1 MTEIP
6 AHLSAALAGRY
17 EPLREIGRG
26 GMATVYLA
34 NDLRHNRDVAVKVL
48 KPDLRA
54 SIGVDRFLREIA
66 IAAKL
71 NHPHILPLLD
81 SGDSDGVLHYVM
93 PYVEGESL
101 RGWITRESR
110 LKLSSATRIVRETA
124 DALGYAHRQGVVH
137 RDIKPENILLSDGHA
152 IVADFGI
159 AKAIFS
165 AVEGNLTRTGFPIG
179 TPGYMS
185 PEQAAGRRD
194 LDERTDVFSLA
205 CVCYEMLIGDVP
217 AMWVTEDDARMLRFM
232 DAPDDQRSLL
242 DQLPG
247 SVEQVLVIAM
257 AMRSRHRFATPGRF
271 AEALEDATKGKQQF
285 PEAQTREII
294 EYAARIQ
301 AAGATEDSTNYS
313 LAGIQRLGAEV
324 DISPQ
329 HVRQAAR
336 ALAKV
341 DDPPKS
347 RGLFGADPRIE
358 LQKVFGGEIRETD
371 FDEVLEEIQL
381 AMGEVG
387 RINQTPGKSLSWN
400 SLSFQNSFQG
410 AGRLVHVMVTSK
422 EGKTRI
428 RMTESP
434 GNYTIGS
441 TVVMLAAGAL
451 SFAAAAAAA
460 NSGNLVFVP
469 AAITGILGGSYL
481 TLRTG
486 LKMLM
491 RRRHRV
497 LNGLMQ
503 KLAGLVRG
511 GSRPPLMEG
520 ARSEEEKVTPGT

>member
-6 AHLSAALAGRY
+6 THLSAALAGRY

-34 NDLRHNRDVAVKVL
+34 KDMRHNRDVAVKVL

-54 SIGVDRFLREIA
+54 SIGVDRFLREIE
-66 IAAKL
+66 IAAQL

-93 PYVEGESL
+93 PYVDGESL
-101 RGWITRESR
+101 RGWITREGR

-152 IVADFGI
+152 VVADFGI

-185 PEQAAGRRD
+185 PEQAAGRAD

-217 AMWVTEDDARMLRFM
+217 AMWVTEDDERMLRFM
-232 DAPDDQRSLL
+232 DAPDHQRSLL

-285 PEAQTREII
+285 PEAQAREII
-294 EYAARIQ
+294 KQASLIQ
-301 AAGATEDSTNYS
+301 AARTTDDANYS

-324 DISPQ
+324 DIPPQ
-329 HVRQAAR
+329 QVRQAAR
-336 ALAKV
+336 ALTKI
-341 DDPPKS
+341 DEPPKS
-347 RGLFGADPRIE
+347 RGLFGANPRIE
-358 LQKVFGGEIRETD
+358 FQQIFGGEIRETD

-387 RINQTPGKSLSWN
+387 RINPTPGKSLSWN
-400 SLSFQNSFQG
+400 SLSFQNSFEG
-410 AGRLVHVMVTSK
+410 AGRLVHVIVTAK
-422 EGKTRI
+422 DGKTRI

-434 GNYTIGS
+434 GSHTAVF
-441 TVVMLAAGAL
+441 TVVMLAAGAVAI
-451 SFAAAAAAA
+451 AAAGAAA
-460 NSGNLVFVP
+460 NSGNLEFVP
-469 AAITGILGGSYL
+469 AAIAVIFGGSYL

-486 LKMLM
+486 FKSLI
-491 RRRHRV
+491 RRRRRV
-497 LNGLMQ
+497 LKGLME
-503 KLAGLVRG
+503 KLAGLVG
-511 GSRPPLMEG
+511 GGGPAPLLEEVRT
-520 ARSEEEKVTPGT
+520 AEEKVTPGT

>member
-1 MTEIP
+1 MPDIP
-6 AHLSAALAGRY
+6 PHLSAALAGRY
-17 EPLREIGRG
+17 VPQREIGRG

-34 NDLRHNRDVAVKVL
+34 TDVRHNRDVAVKVL

-54 SIGVDRFLREIA
+54 SIGVDRFLREIE
-66 IAAKL
+66 IAAQL

-93 PYVEGESL
+93 PYVDGESL
-101 RGWITRESR
+101 RGWIIREGR

-152 IVADFGI
+152 VVADFGI

-165 AVEGNLTRTGFPIG
+165 AVEGNLTRTGFPLG

-185 PEQAAGRRD
+185 PEQAAGRTD

-232 DAPDDQRSLL
+232 DAPDHQRSLL

-247 SVEQVLVIAM
+247 SVEQVMVIAM
-257 AMRSRHRFATPGRF
+257 AMRPRHRFATPGRF
-271 AEALEDATKGKQQF
+271 AEALESATKGKRQF
-285 PEAQTREII
+285 PEAQTRKII
-294 EYAARIQ
+294 EHAAQIQ
-301 AAGATEDSTNYS
+301 AAGTADDSTNYS
-313 LAGIQRLGAEV
+313 LAGIQRLGAQV
-324 DISPQ
+324 DIPPQ
-329 HVRQAAR
+329 HVQQAVR
-336 ALAKV
+336 ALAKI

-358 LQKVFGGEIRETD
+358 RQQVFGGEIREAD

-387 RINQTPGKSLSWN
+387 RINPTLGKSLSWN
-400 SLSFQNSFQG
+400 SLSFQNSVEG
-410 AGRLVHVMVTSK
+410 AGRLVHVMVTAK
-422 EGKTRI
+422 DGKTRI

-434 GNYTIGS
+434 GQHTAVFTI
-441 TVVMLAAGAL
+441 VMLAAGAL
-451 SFAAAAAAA
+451 SVVAAGAAA
-460 NSGNLVFVP
+460 NSGNLQFVP
-469 AAITGILGGSYL
+469 PAIAVIFGGSYL

-486 LKMLM
+486 FKSLM
-491 RRRHRV
+491 RRRRRV
-497 LNGLMQ
+497 LKGLME

-511 GSRPPLMEG
+511 GGQPPLLEEV
-520 ARSEEEKVTPGT
+520 RSEEEKATPVT

>member
-6 AHLSAALAGRY
+6 PHLSAALAGKY

-34 NDLRHNRDVAVKVL
+34 KDMRHDREVAVKVL

-93 PYVEGESL
+93 PYVDGETL
-101 RGWITRESR
+101 RGWITRERR

-137 RDIKPENILLSDGHA
+137 RDIKPENILLSEGHA
-152 IVADFGI
+152 VVADFGI

-185 PEQAAGRRD
+185 PEQAAGRAD

-232 DAPDDQRSLL
+232 DAPDHQRSLL

-257 AMRSRHRFATPGRF
+257 AMRSRHRFATPARF

-285 PEAQTREII
+285 PEAQAREII
-294 EYAARIQ
+294 KHASQLQAARTTDD
-301 AAGATEDSTNYS
+301 ANYS

-324 DISPQ
+324 DIPPQ
-329 HVRQAAR
+329 HVQQAAR
-336 ALAKV
+336 ALAKI
-341 DDPPKS
+341 DDPPKA
-347 RGLFGADPRIE
+347 RGLFGANPRIE
-358 LQKVFGGEIRETD
+358 FQQIFDGEIPEAD
-371 FDEVLEEIQL
+371 FEEVLEEIRM

-387 RINQTPGKSLSWN
+387 RINPTLGKSHSWN
-400 SLSFQNSFQG
+400 SLSFQNSF
-410 AGRLVHVMVTSK
+410 
-422 EGKTRI
+422 
-428 RMTESP
+428 
-434 GNYTIGS
+434 
-441 TVVMLAAGAL
+441 
-451 SFAAAAAAA
+451 
-460 NSGNLVFVP
+460 
-469 AAITGILGGSYL
+469 
-481 TLRTG
+481 
-486 LKMLM
+486 
-491 RRRHRV
+491 
-497 LNGLMQ
+497 
-503 KLAGLVRG
+503 
-511 GSRPPLMEG
+511 
-520 ARSEEEKVTPGT
+520 